1 MRVIVTR
8 PERDA
13 QRWVQDLSQRG
24 LQALALPLID
34 ICPAANRQAVVEAW
48 HQLDGCA
55 AAMFVSG
62 NAVEEFFRARPEP
75 TARLF
80 TSASTAPRAW
90 ATGPGTAGAL
100 LAAGVAPSLLDAP
113 PPDAPQF
120 DSEALWRVVQG
131 QAVAG
136 ARMLIVRGSDSE
148 GRSMGR
154 DWFASQLES
163 RGCTPAFV
171 VAYERHVPQ
180 WTQAQREQAQ
190 GAAADGSVWLFSSSE
205 AIANLLQLLPGQDW
219 RQARAVATHA
229 RIAQAAREAGFA
241 VVCESRPALDSV
253 VASIESSA

>member
-24 LQALALPLID
+24 LDALALPLID
-34 ICPAANRQAVVEAW
+34 IRPAAHQQAVLQAW
-48 HQLDGCA
+48 QELA
-55 AAMFVSG
+55 PFTAAMFVSG
-62 NAVEEFFRARPEP
+62 NAVEEFFAARPVS
-75 TARLF
+75 AAGLF
-80 TSASTAPRAW
+80 VDAVAPRAW
-90 ATGPGTAGAL
+90 ATGPGTAAAL
-100 LAAGVAPSLLDAP
+100 VAAGVAPSLIDAP
-113 PPDAPQF
+113 PLDSAQF
-120 DSEALWRVVQG
+120 DSEALWCVVRE

-136 ARMLIVRGSDSE
+136 ARVLIVRGSDSE

-154 DWFASQLES
+154 DWFAGQLES
-163 RGCTPAFV
+163 RGCVPAFV

-180 WTQAQREQAQ
+180 WSQAQCELARN
-190 GAAADGSVWLFSSSE
+190 AAGDGSVWLFSSSE
-205 AIANLLQLLPGQDW
+205 AIGNLLQLLPGQDW